1 MPAARRNTQ
10 QFYVWKSNPTKCTKG
25 WEQKKKWKDPC
36 TTYFTHLRSLCRVHT
51 RGGRACRRYLVRLWS
66 VEFSS
71 NTKEISVISQLRVR
85 TNPKD
90 LHSVPSNFGI
100 WYFFFYFFYSLF
112 FFFYGWSPM
121 QLGRVMMY
129 DEIRSRHIALWMR
142 CSRLL
147 HSPRLVVSR
156 VERAPPGQLD
166 ERVNRVLRSHGM
178 NCRNTYTTN
187 DPWITIWH
195 LCHPPLTDYVTA
207 HKPLDKLTMLESIS
221 HATGLGC
228 GIIVEGFESAIWE
241 YKCYQ

>member
-112 FFFYGWSPM
+112 FFF
-121 QLGRVMMY
+121 
-129 DEIRSRHIALWMR
+129 LW
-142 CSRLL
+142 
-147 HSPRLVVSR
+147 V
-156 VERAPPGQLD
+156 
-166 ERVNRVLRSHGM
+166 
-178 NCRNTYTTN
+178 
-187 DPWITIWH
+187 
-195 LCHPPLTDYVTA
+195 
-207 HKPLDKLTMLESIS
+207 IS
-221 HATGLGC
+221 HAARSSDDVWRNQKPAHSTMNEMLP
-228 GIIVEGFESAIWE
+228 SPS
-241 YKCYQ
+241 